1 MGLDSVELV
10 MAFEDFFEIDIPNEV
25 AAALQTIG
33 DVTSYVCARLA
44 ADGRSCDR
52 QDVLAMV
59 CVITCD
65 QCGTTLD
72 RLTEQTSFVNDLGI
86 Q

>member
-25 AAALQTIG
+25 AERLQSVG
-33 DVTSYVCARLA
+33 DVTDYVHARLNA
-44 ADGRSCDR
+44 EGRPR
-52 QDVLAMV
+52 EREAVLAMV
-59 CVITCD
+59 MVITCD

-72 RLTEQTSFVNDLGI
+72 RVTEQTRFIADLGI
-86 Q
+86 D

>member
-10 MAFEDFFEIDIPNEV
+10 MAFEDFFELDIPNDV
-25 AAALQTIG
+25 AANLQTVG
-33 DVTSYVCARLA
+33 DVTDYVHARLLA
-44 ADGRSCDR
+44 EGRPRDR
-52 QDVLAMV
+52 QAVLAMV

-72 RLTEQTSFVNDLGI
+72 RLTEQTSFVADLGI